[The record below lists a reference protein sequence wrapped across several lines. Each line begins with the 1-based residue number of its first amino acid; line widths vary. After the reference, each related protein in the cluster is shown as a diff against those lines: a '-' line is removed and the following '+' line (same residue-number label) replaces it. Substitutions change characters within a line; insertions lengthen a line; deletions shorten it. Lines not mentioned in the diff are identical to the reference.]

1 MRAQRVKRYVVMS
14 TAGFLL
20 AGGAAIGTAGT
31 ASAAPAQHN
40 LTVHSRV
47 VDCGCGGWHH
57 RHHRHHGRGGWGG
70 WGWGGNRGGWGW
82 GGGNWGW
89 GNWGWGNWGGGNWGG
104 GNWGGGNWGGG
115 GGR

>member
-40 LTVHSRV
+40 LNVHSRV

-70 WGWGGNRGGWGW
+70 WGWGGGNRGGWGW
-82 GGGNWGW
+82 GG

-104 GNWGGGNWGGG
+104 GNWGGGGWGWGGG
-115 GGR
+115 GR